1 MSEAPLSDVIANR
14 EVNAYAN
21 FSFLVMAV
29 LVLCLGGW
37 MTFTQVSGA
46 VIAGGTVVVESS
58 AKRVQH
64 QEGGIVA
71 EIAAR
76 NDDRVSAGQVLV
88 RLDDTMLR
96 ASLAI
101 VNTQLDE
108 SFAIE
113 ARLLAEIAG
122 VAEIAFPAQLIERAE
137 QPDVARVLQAQRDAL
152 VARTSVRQGSVA
164 QLNEQIAQLRSQL
177 DGLEVRRV
185 STEQQLAVVNSEA
198 ERLSNLLR
206 GNLVEAGR
214 VNDITRERARLEGE
228 LGSTV
233 SSVDQVRATISERE
247 VMIRQVDSNFLASA
261 LQDLQDLRQKI
272 AELTQQKVAGEDRLR
287 RMVLISPQDGVV
299 HESII
304 TTVGGVVGAGETLM
318 MIVPT
323 QDNLVID
330 LRLNPLDV
338 DKVSVGQKVII
349 RIPGLN
355 PRTTPD
361 LPARVIQMAPDLTRD
376 PQTGISFFQARV
388 ELDESALDLLPA
400 DETLLPGMPAEAYI
414 QTGQRTVLTYLLEP
428 LEEQFRRAM
437 REH

>member
-1 MSEAPLSDVIANR
+1 MSEASFSDVIATH
-14 EVNAYAN
+14 EVNAYAA
-21 FSFLVMAV
+21 FAFLAMAV
-29 LVLCLGGW
+29 LVLGLGGW
-37 MTFTQVSGA
+37 MVFTQVSGA

-76 NDDRVSAGQVLV
+76 NDDRVTAGQVLL
-88 RLDDTMLR
+88 RLDDTMLQ

-108 SFAIE
+108 SLAIE

-122 VAEIAFPAQLIERAE
+122 ASDISFPAQLLDRATKSE
-137 QPDVARVLQAQRDAL
+137 VARIMQAQQDAL
-152 VARTSVRQGSVA
+152 IARASVRLGSIA
-164 QLNEQIAQLRSQL
+164 QLNEQIMQLRSQL
-177 DGLEVRRV
+177 AGLEVRQV
-185 STEQQLAVVNSEA
+185 STEQQLEVVNAEA
-198 ERLSNLLR
+198 ERLGNLLR
-206 GNLVEAGR
+206 GNLVDAGR

-228 LGSTV
+228 LGTT
-233 SSVDQVRATISERE
+233 SSSLDQVRATISERE
-247 VMIRQVDSNFLASA
+247 VMIRQVDSNFLAGA

-287 RMVLISPQDGVV
+287 RMVLIAPQDGVV
-299 HESII
+299 HESIV
-304 TTVGGVVGAGETLM
+304 TTVGGVVGSGETLM

-376 PQTGISFFQARV
+376 PQTGISFFHARV
-388 ELDESALDLLPA
+388 ELEENALSLLPP

-414 QTGQRTVLTYLLEP
+414 QTGDRTVLTYLLEP
-428 LEEQFRRAM
+428 IEEQFRRAM
-437 REH
+437 REN